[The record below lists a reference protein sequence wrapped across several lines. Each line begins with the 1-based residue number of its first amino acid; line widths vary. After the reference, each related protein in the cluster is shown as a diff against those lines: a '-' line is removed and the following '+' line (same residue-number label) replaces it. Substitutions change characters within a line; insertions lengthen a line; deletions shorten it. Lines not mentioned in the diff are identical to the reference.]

1 MTEQIIDI
9 HTGELIEPGDTD
21 LFPML
26 SPDPEIQDILAE
38 NLGGDIE
45 ASLLPRIDVPRGK
58 STAYEL
64 QTINGPEHKP
74 TFEAIILGTVHS
86 QAYWPVEF
94 GQGESTNEPP
104 LCSVSRAGDS
114 RAVMIGRVDAERLGE
129 MPAEWQ
135 EMAGT
140 EGVDCVSCPLN
151 QFGSH
156 PSGDSRKACNATIT
170 LVLLREGHV
179 LPTLMKLPPT
189 SLTNFKAYGM
199 GLTQQGART
208 SSVIT
213 RIGCETALS
222 SAGIQYGKVTFELAR
237 PLDQRASIA
246 TNELRGT
253 GGLVRG
259 VITTLSSAEHVAA
272 LTTGASAPA
281 VSAASGPFDDV
292 EVKQADDLSLAE
304 LERLTQPEKK

>member
-114 RAVMIGRVDAERLGE
+114 R
-129 MPAEWQ
+129 
-135 EMAGT
+135 
-140 EGVDCVSCPLN
+140 
-151 QFGSH
+151 
-156 PSGDSRKACNATIT
+156 KACNATIT

-189 SLTNFKAYGM
+189 SLKNFKAYGM

-222 SAGIQYGKVTFELAR
+222 SAGIQYGQVTFELAR